1 VDLRRG
7 ATRRTLVKDNER
19 SDPPRRESYLG
30 HCPKTITD
38 LYRWHDVVRF
48 LDGDA
53 EKLVGFLVGSLGQGP
68 TQTLMTRAGIEP
80 AAYGLKV
87 RCSTN

>member
-1 VDLRRG
+1 VAARRIVTSR
-7 ATRRTLVKDNER
+7 A
-19 SDPPRRESYLG
+19 
-30 HCPKTITD
+30 
-38 LYRWHDVVRF
+38 RF
-48 LDGDA
+48 AAVLADRAPAHILLEAAIRASGWPTAWPDA
-53 EKLVGFLVGSLGQGP
+53 GGIARGS